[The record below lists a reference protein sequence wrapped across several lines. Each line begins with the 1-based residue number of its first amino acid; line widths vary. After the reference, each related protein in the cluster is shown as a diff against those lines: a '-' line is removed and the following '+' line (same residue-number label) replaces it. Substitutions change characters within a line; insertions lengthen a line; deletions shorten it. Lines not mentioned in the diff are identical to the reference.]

1 MATGSRKRS
10 GRSSSGSGKRSRR
23 AAYRLWM
30 LGWRDSGN
38 GAQSWSA
45 SSTRPWAWLCVRSSL
60 SHQCPSHANE
70 TANVK
75 ATSQLE
81 TVGQN
86 ETYLVLISEVYVT
99 LLHTII
105 ILVGFACVTSK
116 SESSHLGR
124 CVHVWSCL
132 ACGAIRYHT
141 IGSYIACKIALA
153 VPDDLYPLTHT
164 FSAYLIL

>member
-10 GRSSSGSGKRSRR
+10 GRSSSGSGQRSRR

-70 TANVK
+70 TNVK

-105 ILVGFACVTSK
+105 FLVGFACITSK
-116 SESSHLGR
+116 RILAPRTLCMWSWHV
-124 CVHVWSCL
+124 VH
-132 ACGAIRYHT
+132 AIRYHT

-153 VPDDLYPLTHT
+153 VPDDLFPLTHT
-164 FSAYLIL
+164 FSAILIL